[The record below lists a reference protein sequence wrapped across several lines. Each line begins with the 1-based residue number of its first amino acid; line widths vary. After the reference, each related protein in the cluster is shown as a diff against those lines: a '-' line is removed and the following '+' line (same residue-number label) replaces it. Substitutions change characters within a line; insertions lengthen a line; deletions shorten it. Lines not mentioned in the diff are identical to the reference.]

1 MSTTN
6 VSINKLVNN
15 INEYNNNPLAVLTY
29 ISEEIFP
36 WMTAIF
42 HAMSIETF
50 MATLGTISDDF
61 FEFKGIEMDDAREY
75 MRELCRI
82 QEDIHKAFPFNT
94 DNRKDGE

>member
-1 MSTTN
+1 MSTASGLLLYSLILFTSLLIDTF
-6 VSINKLVNN
+6 V
-15 INEYNNNPLAVLTY
+15 VLTY

>member
-1 MSTTN
+1 MATIN
-6 VSINKLVNN
+6 VSINELLNN

-61 FEFKGIEMDDAREY
+61 FEFKGVEMDEAREY
-75 MRELCRI
+75 MRELYRI
-82 QEDIHKAFPFNT
+82 QEDVHKSFPFNT